1 MARGERVLVPV
12 EDREAM
18 RRVID
23 YVGSMIAERSHVT
36 VHLFHRLPSLP
47 PQLREHGG
55 SEDSEREKQLRD
67 ELERDIDGWISE
79 QTERCRRALNEARE
93 RLIGAG
99 ISADVVH
106 MKIGKPA
113 YADEELGAA
122 LRRTANELDCRTIV
136 LSHEHTAALRDIFR
150 NRGRDR
156 AQSMALTVW
165 LVG

>member
-23 YVGSMIAERSHVT
+23 YVGSMIAERSHVA

-55 SEDSEREKQLRD
+55 SEDSERERQLRD
-67 ELERDIDGWISE
+67 ELERDIDGWVSE

-99 ISADVVH
+99 VPADVVH

-122 LRRTANELDCRTIV
+122 LRRTAKELDCGTIV
-136 LSHEHTAALRDIFR
+136 LSHEHTPALRDIFR
-150 NRGRDR
+150 SRGRDR
-156 AQSMALTVW
+156 AQSTALTVW